1 MLGSDQTSL
10 GETFSY
16 EVVPGYFI
24 QTDDSSDPATVG
36 PNPPAF
42 GLKAN
47 TSTTY
52 WSDFTNSIAK
62 LQKEAPRG
70 VKYAVCWFGPVMD
83 RGGTM
88 YPSRFT
94 GRKPGTT
101 IGPCWMEMRTSHG
114 VVADPELT
122 DLGKQQAQLAH
133 DAWVTEL
140 AKKDPVPLPTKL
152 FLSPLSRAASTLEIT
167 FRGILLG
174 DKGSHG
180 TMKPLIME
188 NLREDI
194 GEHTC
199 DKRRTRTYLQ
209 GAYPDFCIEA
219 GFTEEDELWTADH
232 RETDDEISARLK
244 AALDTIFGRLLSED
258 DTFFSITAHGGA
270 ITAALRVLG
279 HRPYALAT
287 GGVILVVIKATRN

>member
-10 GETFSY
+10 GEAFSY
-16 EVVPGYFI
+16 EVVPGYFV
-24 QTDDSSDPATVG
+24 QTDDSSDPGTVG

-47 TSTTY
+47 TSSTY
-52 WSDFTNSIAK
+52 WPDFKDSIAK
-62 LQKEAPRG
+62 LQKEALQG
-70 VKYAVCWFGPVMD
+70 VKYAVCWFGRHGQGWHNVSESIYGTQAWDDHWVMLD
-83 RGGTM
+83 GDEN
-88 YPSRFT
+88 FT
-94 GRKPGTT
+94 W
-101 IGPCWMEMRTSHG
+101 GP
-114 VVADPELT
+114 DPKLT
-122 DLGKQQAQLAH
+122 DLGKQQAELAH

-140 AKKDPVPLPTKL
+140 AKKDPVPLPAKL
-152 FLSPLSRAASTLEIT
+152 FSSPLSRAASTLEIT

-209 GAYPDFCIEA
+209 GAYPDFCIEPE
-219 GFTEEDELWTADH
+219 FTEEDELWTADH
-232 RETDDEISARLK
+232 RETDDEISGRLK

-287 GGVILVVIKATRN
+287 GGVIPVVIKATRN

>member
-1 MLGSDQTSL
+1 MAALVQANPTDIQ

-16 EVVPGYFI
+16 EVVPGYFV

-47 TSTTY
+47 TSATY
-52 WSDFTNSIAK
+52 WSDFKNGVAK
-62 LQKEAPRG
+62 LQKEAPRDNVAESVYG
-70 VKYAVCWFGPVMD
+70 TQAWDNHWAMLDGDGSFTWGP
-83 RGGTM
+83 
-88 YPSRFT
+88 
-94 GRKPGTT
+94 
-101 IGPCWMEMRTSHG
+101 
-114 VVADPELT
+114 DPELT

-152 FLSPLSRAASTLEIT
+152 FSSPLSRAASTLDIT

-174 DKGSHG
+174 NKGSNDNV
-180 TMKPLIME
+180 KPLIME

-199 DKRRTRTYLQ
+199 DKRRTKTYLQ
-209 GAYPDFCIEA
+209 NAYPDFSIEP
-219 GFTEEDELWTADH
+219 GFTEEDELWTAA
-232 RETDDEISARLK
+232 RETHEEISARLK
-244 AALDTIFGRLLSED
+244 SALDGIFGQLLSED
-258 DTFFSITAHGGA
+258 DTC
-270 ITAALRVLG
+270 
-279 HRPYALAT
+279 
-287 GGVILVVIKATRN
+287 K